1 MAVPLLAPAA
11 AAAAAAA
18 PAAAAEVGGGAILR
32 TLLTGLLSG
41 AAEGAIQSATA
52 PGALTPSPAQGGSG
66 SKFMITLQ
74 DVKEIQRYVN
84 EENYRRGIFRP
95 DLPLLNAEEIIAERE
110 AELRRSAAEAGARE
124 YAIKQLDVE
133 AATRPAV
140 AGALGA
146 ATVGAQQALA
156 DAIESIT
163 SRPKYESSPVLA
175 EIGRAI

>member
-1 MAVPLLAPAA
+1 MAVPLLAPAV
-11 AAAAAAA
+11 AA
-18 PAAAAEVGGGAILR
+18 PAAKVGGGAILS

-41 AAEGAIQSATA
+41 AGEGAIKSAIA

>member
-1 MAVPLLAPAA
+1 MAVPLLAAAVPAA
-11 AAAAAAA
+11 
-18 PAAAAEVGGGAILR
+18 VGGGAILNS
-32 TLLTGLLSG
+32 LLQGLLSG

-52 PGALTPSPAQGGSG
+52 PGAFTPAPAQGGSC

-74 DVKEIQRYVN
+74 DVKEIQRFVDQ
-84 EENYRRGIFRP
+84 ENFRREGLRRSGLS
-95 DLPLLNAEEIIAERE
+95 DLPLLDATEIIENRER
-110 AELRRSAAEAGARE
+110 ELRRSAAEAGARE

-133 AATRPAV
+133 GATRPAV